1 MTRLTQAQEAIREK
15 ARELAEAVI
24 APRAAEV
31 DRQEA
36 YPWDNCRALCEAGFF
51 GMTLPREYGGP
62 GLGFL
67 EVALVIEE
75 MARVCDVTG
84 RIAVE
89 ANTGAVT
96 AIMAYGSEAPKQLT
110 ARPVLAD
117 TKQVVCITEPAR
129 GSDASDMHTPP
140 TRQGHPN

>member
-62 GLGFL
+62 GLGFR
-67 EVALVIEE
+67 EVALVCEE
-75 MARVCDVTG
+75 RARVWGVNG

-89 ANTGAVT
+89 ANTSAVT
-96 AIMAYGSEAPKQLT
+96 PNI
-110 ARPVLAD
+110 
-117 TKQVVCITEPAR
+117 AR
-129 GSDASDMHTPP
+129 GREAKKQPAA
-140 TRQGHPN
+140 

>member
-1 MTRLTQAQEAIREK
+1 MRISDWSSDVCSSDLGPDTPGKPEGGKGRMTRLTQAQEAIREK

-62 GLGFL
+62 GHGRR
-67 EVALVIEE
+67 EVAVNAGEARREE
-75 MARVCDVTG
+75 G
-84 RIAVE
+84 
-89 ANTGAVT
+89 GWF
-96 AIMAYGSEAPKQLT
+96 G
-110 ARPVLAD
+110 
-117 TKQVVCITEPAR
+117 
-129 GSDASDMHTPP
+129 
-140 TRQGHPN
+140 